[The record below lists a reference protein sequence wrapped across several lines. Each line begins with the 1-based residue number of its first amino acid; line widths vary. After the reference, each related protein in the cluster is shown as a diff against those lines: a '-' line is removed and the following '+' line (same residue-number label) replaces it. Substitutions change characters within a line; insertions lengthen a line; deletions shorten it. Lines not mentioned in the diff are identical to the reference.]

1 MYDLVI
7 IGGGVAG
14 YSAAMYAKR
23 FEMDVLVIS
32 PVDGGTLTQTHL
44 IENWPGIESTTGF
57 ELGMAVANHAK
68 NIGAESKY
76 GMVKTVEKEGDV
88 FKVELE
94 SGEVIEGKS
103 VLLATGTKHRELGL
117 ESEQKLKNKG
127 VSYCAT
133 CDGAFFKDKVVG
145 MVGGSD
151 SAVKE
156 SLLLAEYCKH
166 VYIIYR
172 GEEVRPE
179 PINKKRMEANPKIE
193 VINNSNVVEVLGEN
207 MVEGVKLDIGKE
219 VELQGLFI
227 EIGRIPF
234 SDFAKDVGA
243 KLNDKGEVIIDK
255 YSQTNVPGFFAAGD
269 VTDSHFKQAIVS
281 SAEGAHAA
289 NSAFEYVRKA
299 FVEEN

>member
-23 FEMDVLVIS
+23 FEMNVLVIS
-32 PVDGGTLTQTHL
+32 PIDGGTLTQTHL
-44 IENWPGIESTTGF
+44 VENWPGIQSITGF
-57 ELGMAVANHAK
+57 ELGMTVANHAK
-68 NIGAESKY
+68 AIGAESKY
-76 GMVKTVEKEGDV
+76 GMVETVTKTGNIFSLK
-88 FKVELE
+88 LE
-94 SGEVIEGKS
+94 SGEVLESKT
-103 VLLATGTKHRELGL
+103 VLLATGTKHRELGI
-117 ESEQKLKNKG
+117 ESEKRLRNKG

-133 CDGAFFKDKVVG
+133 CDGAFFKGKTVG

-156 SLLLAEYCKH
+156 SLLLAEYCEK

-172 GEEVRPE
+172 GETVRPE

-193 VINNSNVVEVLGEN
+193 VINNANVVEVLGEN
-207 MVEGVKLDIGKE
+207 KVEAVKLDTGKTL
-219 VELQGLFI
+219 ELQGLFI

-234 SDFAKDVGA
+234 SNIAKELGA
-243 KLNDKGEVIIDK
+243 NLNSKGEVIIDK

-289 NSAFEYVRKA
+289 NSAFEYIGSMQ
-299 FVEEN
+299 